1 MDGKYEEK
9 VKYMIELCE
18 KCAIAAE
25 EASKYHQKKALEFVK
40 LRKELVDILKT
51 KDWERLKEITP
62 F

>member
-1 MDGKYEEK
+1 
-9 VKYMIELCE
+9 MIELCE